1 MAYKAALTVPHNIDN
16 LSFGDVVG
24 MLQAHEKELEGM
36 KKVKKPKCLG
46 LTSHERKTQDA
57 EEEDPLCFKRFDQQ
71 LRKVEEELGHRRF
84 SSTKKNHVEGKAIKK
99 ANMPWHECLGYG
111 HFKYEFPTFK
121 KKKVKCLG

>member
-1 MAYKAALTVPHNIDN
+1 MAYIAALTVSHNIDN

-36 KKVKKPKCLG
+36 KKVKKPKYFG

-71 LRKVEEELGHRRF
+71 LRKVEEEQGHKRF
-84 SSTKKNHVEGKAIKK
+84 SSTKKNSTEGNYAIM
-99 ANMPWHECLGYG
+99 A
-111 HFKYEFPTFK
+111 
-121 KKKVKCLG
+121 